1 MSLFKIIAIIVAVW
15 MIVKV
20 KRFISG
26 IHIMSGKSAGN
37 LKKKSR
43 KTSMDIQ
50 DADYE
55 DVE

>member
-1 MSLFKIIAIIVAVW
+1 MSLFKLIVF
-15 MIVKV
+15 IVFIWFLLKI

-26 IHIMSGKSAGN
+26 IEITSGKSADN
-37 LKKKSR
+37 RKKKSR
-43 KTSMDIQ
+43 KISMDIQ